1 MKKYNVELSE
11 EQIKIIKYLVNHDI
25 TDLRVNDRY
34 ANKKEIIEADK
45 EILTALNNAIIDT
58 IYTN

>member
-25 TDLRVNDRY
+25 TDLRANDRY
-34 ANKKEIIEADK
+34 ANQKEIIEADK

-58 IYTN
+58 I